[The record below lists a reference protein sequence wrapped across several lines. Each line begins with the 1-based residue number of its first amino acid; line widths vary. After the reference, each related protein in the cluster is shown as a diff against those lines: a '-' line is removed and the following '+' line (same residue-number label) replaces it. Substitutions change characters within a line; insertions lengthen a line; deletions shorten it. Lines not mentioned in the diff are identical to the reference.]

1 MRNRIDWKNPKME
14 TIHESQEDELEAED
28 VASPLVMHS

>member
-14 TIHESQEDELEAED
+14 IIHENQEEEWEVED
-28 VASPLVMHS
+28 VFSPFVVHS